1 MPSTLVSNMSE
12 KADKKP
18 TLLDNQKE
26 IEEILLQKFKA
37 SVEYHAKTKSPEVF
51 KNGDMKHS
59 QIVLEAIFKYA
70 ENNVVIYDNELNG
83 EIAQFPS
90 CQEEIIK
97 FLDIRKGKLSIIVD
111 SIAENN
117 TTYDLI
123 KAYKEKGWNV
133 NLFIPEPSKS
143 TELKQKRS
151 ELHDKFTYYTS
162 ADGKM
167 IRVEKSDK
175 NAYCSFNQPELAD
188 KLLTFFN
195 LEKKYCTPLL

>member
-1 MPSTLVSNMSE
+1 MLE

-90 CQEEIIK
+90 CPGKKIIK

-175 NAYCSFNQPELAD
+175 NAYCSFNEPDSSHKLST
-188 KLLTFFN
+188 LLTW
-195 LEKKYCTPLL
+195 KKNTVQPYCKIT

>member
-1 MPSTLVSNMSE
+1 MPGTLESMVSE
-12 KADKKP
+12 KAKNKP
-18 TLLDNQKE
+18 SPTDNPKVDAE
-26 IEEILLQKFKA
+26 IMLEKFKA

-133 NLFIPEPSKS
+133 NLFIPEPSKT
-143 TELKQKRS
+143 TE
-151 ELHDKFTYYTS
+151 
-162 ADGKM
+162 
-167 IRVEKSDK
+167 
-175 NAYCSFNQPELAD
+175 
-188 KLLTFFN
+188 
-195 LEKKYCTPLL
+195 

>member
-26 IEEILLQKFKA
+26 IEEIMLEKFKA

-133 NLFIPEPSKS
+133 KLFIPEPSNT

-167 IRVEKSDK
+167 IRVEKLDR
-175 NAYCSFNQPELAD
+175 NAYCSFNQPELAI
-188 KLLTFFN
+188 KLHSFFN
-195 LEKKYCTPLL
+195 QEKTYCKPIL